1 MAAPH
6 NTKRYGERWNSED
19 LDALLTEIECVKDL
33 GVVSGGWAWHFMSP
47 PHEELKHAHD
57 HKDVD
62 IFVPPDKVWMMAQR
76 LGERGYERAWTR
88 FDGESDDFH
97 RYVRTIEAER
107 PLKVIF
113 DVFTGDV
120 LSVAA
125 PSGVTVVD
133 PAYLLTL
140 YGVKHSSGQCFSV
153 QIARSLIAR
162 GISPVGRPEMADF
175 SRFLKAA

>member
-19 LDALLTEIECVKDL
+19 LAVLLTEIERTKDL

-47 PHEELKHAHD
+47 SHDELKHAHD

-76 LGERGYERAWTR
+76 LVERDFERVWTR

-97 RYVRTIEAER
+97 RYVRFVETTKTTKI
-107 PLKVIF
+107 IF

-120 LSVAA
+120 PSVVTL
-125 PSGVTVVD
+125 SGVTVVD

-140 YGVKHSSGQCFSV
+140 YGVKHSSEQCFSV

-162 GISPVGRPEMADF
+162 GINPIGRPEMADF
-175 SRFLKAA
+175 SGFLKVV